1 MTWFS
6 VAYGPVTFVHY
17 STERDMSEVSPQ
29 YKWLVDILP
38 KIDRTKTPFIFAIGH
53 RATYVDL

>member
-1 MTWFS
+1 
-6 VAYGPVTFVHY
+6 
-17 STERDMSEVSPQ
+17 MSEVSPQ
-29 YKWLVDILP
+29 YKWLVDMLP